1 MNNMEKLKIVWECSE
16 LLAQEPTLDPQ
27 EFQDF
32 VASLGR
38 SKGETR
44 EKGEWRWGRRPERK
58 ESGGV
63 VGDQRERRVEVG

>member
-1 MNNMEKLKIVWECSE
+1 MEKLKYAWECSE

-44 EKGEWRWGRRPERK
+44 QKEDSGGGGGRPERK
-58 ESGGV
+58 ESGGGEV
-63 VGDQRERRVEVG
+63 DQRERRVEVGK